1 MVAALQRIA
10 TVTVIVESRASGYQ
24 NALAARPA
32 VERPFE
38 ESAPGLVLVN
48 FVEDPQFA
56 CRQFASQDPLPVFGD
71 VPVQVAGGGT
81 GKALRK
87 RGLAD
92 LAWPGDKNHLS
103 LEIAPDLRQQIA
115 GSAGHYRS
123 VPLLLP

>member
-1 MVAALQRIA
+1 V
-10 TVTVIVESRASGYQ
+10 Y
-24 NALAARPA
+24 
-32 VERPFE
+32 
-38 ESAPGLVLVN
+38 

-56 CRQFASQDPLPVFGD
+56 HGQFASQDPLPVFGD

-103 LEIAPDLRQQIA
+103 LEIAPDLRQ
-115 GSAGHYRS
+115 
-123 VPLLLP
+123 